1 MNSLPFLFILILI
14 DQFFS
19 FGGFWQA
26 RIFIFHCFVCI
37 ASALLSFL
45 AFDCQT
51 LICKALL
58 KDYSCLHAGRFI
70 LQLVLIH
77 FFFRLSAGH
86 YDAGTFAVVVSC
98 ILCM

>member
-1 MNSLPFLFILILI
+1 MTVSIHYDF
-14 DQFFS
+14 
-19 FGGFWQA
+19 FGGGGGVWRA
-26 RIFIFHCFVCI
+26 RIFIFHYFVCL
-37 ASALLSFL
+37 ASALLRFL
-45 AFDCQT
+45 VFDCQT

-86 YDAGTFAVVVSC
+86 YDAG
-98 ILCM
+98 